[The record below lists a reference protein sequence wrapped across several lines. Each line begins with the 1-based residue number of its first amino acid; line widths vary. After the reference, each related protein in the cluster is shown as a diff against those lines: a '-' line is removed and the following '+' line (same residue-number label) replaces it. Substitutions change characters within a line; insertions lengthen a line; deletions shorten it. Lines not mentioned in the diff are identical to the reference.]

1 MKKILL
7 PILLL
12 FATLTTAQQVTT
24 FAGTYLGNGYL
35 DGDVSTAM
43 FSGLKGICADNAGNI
58 YVVDGFNYKIRKI
71 NTTGIV
77 TTLAGS
83 TEGFADGLGTTAK
96 FGTTSDICINAAN
109 THLFVADSGNHRIR
123 KIEISTGMVTT
134 FAGSTAGHAD
144 GMGAVAKFE
153 EPFGLCIAT
162 DDTIYVADWIANKI
176 RKISPLGLV
185 NTIAGST
192 WGFAD
197 GVGTAAQF
205 KSPTDVCIDAL
216 GNLYVADS
224 TNSKIRKITT
234 DTTVT
239 TIAGSDFG
247 LLDGPLL
254 QAKFRALNGICID
267 QNNNLY
273 VIGDLAHN
281 IRKIDLSSGL
291 VSTFVGSTTGVSGN
305 IDGIGTQALL
315 RDPYNLCLFGNDIY
329 FTSFCCSVIKKVIG
343 VLANE
348 SFTTIQSVLYPNPT
362 SGTFTIE
369 TPNTIITSVNIYDVL
384 GKMVFTE
391 NTDVAFSYTYKNS
404 MLKQGLY
411 LVVVVTEKG
420 NFTKQLMVH

>member
-1 MKKILL
+1 MKKFLL
-7 PILLL
+7 PILTL
-12 FATLTTAQQVTT
+12 FTTLTIAQQVTT
-24 FAGTYLGNGYL
+24 FAGTYLGSGYL
-35 DGDVSTAM
+35 DGAVSTAQ

-71 NTTGIV
+71 STTGLV

-83 TEGFADGLGTTAK
+83 TEGFAEGLGTAAK

-123 KIEISTGMVTT
+123 KIEISTGLVTT

-144 GMGAVAKFE
+144 GVGTAAKFE
-153 EPFGLCIAT
+153 EPFGLCIGA

-176 RKISPLGLV
+176 RKISPTGIV
-185 NTIAGST
+185 STIAGST
-192 WGFAD
+192 WGYAD

-239 TIAGSDFG
+239 TIAGSDYG
-247 LLDGPLL
+247 LFDGPLL
-254 QAKFRALNGICID
+254 QAKFKALKGICID
-267 QNNNLY
+267 PNNNLY

-305 IDGIGTQALL
+305 LDGIGTQALL
-315 RDPYNLCLFGNDIY
+315 RDPYNLCLFGNDMY
-329 FTSFCCSVIKKVIG
+329 FTSLCCSVIKKVTG
-343 VLANE
+343 VLSNE
-348 SFTTIQSVLYPNPT
+348 SFATIQSVLYPNPT

-369 TPNTIITSVNIYDVL
+369 TPNTTITNVNIYDML
-384 GKMVFTE
+384 GKIVFME
-391 NTDVAFSYTYKNS
+391 NTNAVFNYTCNS

-411 LVVVVTEKG
+411 LVVVVTENG
-420 NFTKQLMVH
+420 SFTKRLWVN